1 MTTMTS
7 THKTNGGRRPRWS
20 IESVA
25 GWVFADL
32 FLVLFLVGLGSAV
45 TVKPVVDPTTK
56 PTPTPTSKPT
66 PRPTPKPT
74 PPIIGLKPTPALLS
88 IAIDADAL
96 TSGGRAA
103 TAAGAV
109 ACARIR
115 AQTAA
120 KVNGQQAGLVLI
132 FGGGPDVA
140 SGQAVARGVAGQLPC
155 ANHAVF
161 ARSTPSR
168 AFWDGTLH
176 YGQVRLEVFVFTT
189 KKTT

>member
-1 MTTMTS
+1 MTS
-7 THKTNGGRRPRWS
+7 THTTNGGRRPRWS

-45 TVKPVVDPTTK
+45 TVKPAAKPTTK
-56 PTPTPTSKPT
+56 PTIIATAK
-66 PRPTPKPT
+66 PTPKPT
-74 PPIIGLKPTPALLS
+74 PKPTSPIIGLKPKPALLS

-96 TSGGRAA
+96 TSGGQAA

-115 AQTAA
+115 AETAA
-120 KVNGQQAGLVLI
+120 KVKAQQAGLVLI
-132 FGGGPDVA
+132 FGGGPDVS
-140 SGQAVARGVAGQLPC
+140 SGQEVARGVAKQLSC
-155 ANHAVF
+155 ANRAVF
-161 ARSTPSR
+161 SRSTPSR
-168 AFWDGTLH
+168 PFWDGTLD